1 MLSRLLNT
9 SLNKPF
15 LSVAAVLSLFLF
27 SFYTLKEV
35 PIDAVPD
42 ITNVQVIVT
51 TATGSLDPEQVEKVV
66 TFPLETELLGLPN
79 LIDVRSVSK
88 YGLSNISL
96 IFQENTDIY
105 QARSMV
111 LERISSA
118 KNRLPK
124 GISPKMTPNTTGL
137 GEIFFYS
144 VEAKP
149 GSALDQLP
157 EKQKLLHLR
166 TIQDY
171 VVRPQLKA
179 LVPGIVEVD
188 SNGGYEKEIHIDLN
202 PNQMKRWGISIDQL
216 VKELSTIGESFGG
229 GFIENDGKI
238 SIVRAYGLKKNLKE
252 LSSVPVRRTLTG
264 ASIRVDDIAQV
275 NEHGSLRLG
284 GASSEGKEIVLG
296 TALMLRGEN
305 SYRINED
312 LNKAI
317 PKLNLPE
324 DVTVKLLLERSF
336 LIESTIKT
344 VLKNLSE
351 GAVLVI
357 LTLFLILLNLRASLI
372 VALIIPGS
380 MLLAAICMRIF
391 GISANLMSL
400 GAIDFGLLVDA
411 AIVITEN
418 VLTKFETGT
427 YFTKEEKKKA
437 ILDSSLEVLKPV
449 SFGILVI
456 MLVYVP
462 ILTLDG
468 IPGRMFRPM
477 AETVL
482 LALGFSLFLAV
493 FLLPPLLYFFLSPQ
507 NVQTHKKK
515 KESKIVTLYAK
526 HLPALLEKPGKIVI
540 ASILFFAITIL
551 VYFRMGTV
559 FLPKL
564 IEGDLML
571 VIVREGN
578 TGIEE
583 SLREQKEVEKL
594 LMQLPEIQ
602 SVFSRIGTS
611 SVANDPMGPFNAD
624 TFIILKKDSLSDIL
638 QKGKWESFLDKIH
651 TLVREK
657 YPESELTLSQPLE
670 ARFNELLEGSRADI
684 SVRILGKDLNTLL
697 KLQESLKQ
705 TLGKIPGAA
714 EVELDPIMALRNS
727 NVIDIAPDPT
737 KLKYYNISL
746 PAFNS
751 VVESSMS
758 GFELGGYYEE
768 EVRFP
773 IKIWLSEEFRNKES
787 EIGDINV
794 GTDDGGMIPIRL
806 LASIQKKQKVMT
818 ISRNRSRRFV
828 AVSVNLRGRDLSGFY
843 EEAKEK
849 VSALE
854 IPPGYSIFW
863 GGQIENLTKA
873 KEKLS
878 VIVPATL
885 FMIFT
890 VLYLGLGSVRQALLV
905 FFCVPFALTGGIWF
919 LFLRGMDLSVSAFVG
934 CIALSGIA
942 VLNGLVKLYTID
954 RIRTEQ
960 KVSVRDAVLEGAISR
975 IRPVIMTALVASFG
989 FLPMAFGSG
998 LGSEVQKPLATV
1010 VIGGILS
1017 STILTLIL
1025 LPVFYYWLEKGGD
1038 SRRG

>member
-1 MLSRLLNT
+1 MLSRLLNI
-9 SLNKPF
+9 SLNNPY
-15 LSVAAVLSLFLF
+15 LSTTAVVFLFLF
-27 SFYTLKEV
+27 SFYTIKEV

-88 YGLSNISL
+88 FGLSNISL
-96 IFQENTDIY
+96 IFKEGTDIY
-105 QARSMV
+105 SARSMV

-118 KNRLPK
+118 KDKLPK
-124 GISPKMTPNTTGL
+124 GISPKITPNTTGL

-149 GSALDQLP
+149 GSALERLP
-157 EKQKLLHLR
+157 EKERLLYLR
-166 TIQDY
+166 TVQDY
-171 VVRPQLKA
+171 SVRPQLKA

-188 SNGGYEKEIHIDLN
+188 SNGGYEKEIHIDLD
-202 PNQMKRWGISIDQL
+202 PAKMRQRGIAIDQL
-216 VKELSTIGESFGG
+216 VQELSTIGESFGG
-229 GFIENDGKI
+229 GFIEQNGKI
-238 SIVRAYGLKKNLKE
+238 SIVRAYGIKKNLKE
-252 LSSVPVRRTLTG
+252 LSTVSVKRTLSG
-264 ASIRVDDIAQV
+264 ASIRVSDIAQV

-296 TALMLRGEN
+296 TALMLKGEN
-305 SYRINED
+305 SYKVNED
-312 LNKAI
+312 LNLAVG
-317 PKLNLPE
+317 KLSLPD
-324 DVTVKLLLERSF
+324 DVLVKVLLERSF
-336 LIESTIKT
+336 LIQSTVKT
-344 VLKNLSE
+344 VLTNLAE
-351 GAVLVI
+351 GAILVI
-357 LTLFLILLNLRASLI
+357 LTLFLVLLNLRASLI
-372 VALIIPGS
+372 VAVIIPGS
-380 MLLAAICMRIF
+380 MLLSAICMKYF

-418 VLTKFETGT
+418 VLSRFESSN
-427 YFTKEEKKKA
+427 YINKEEKKKI
-437 ILDSSLEVLKPV
+437 ILNSSLEVLKPV

-482 LALGFSLFLAV
+482 LALGFSMFLAV
-493 FLLPPLLYFFLSPQ
+493 FFLPPLLYFFLSPQ
-507 NVQTHKKK
+507 ALKSHKPNR
-515 KESKIVTLYAK
+515 ESKIVRFYAK
-526 HLPALLEKPGKIVI
+526 HLPTLLEKPGKII
-540 ASILFFAITIL
+540 LFSLLFFAVTL
-551 VYFRMGTV
+551 VVYFRMGTV

-564 IEGDLML
+564 VEGDLIL

-583 SLREQKEVEKL
+583 SLKEQKEVEKL
-594 LMQLPEIQ
+594 LLQMPEVQ

-624 TFIILKKDSLSDIL
+624 TFIILKKDSLSHLLSGNRWDP
-638 QKGKWESFLDKIH
+638 FLERIRN
-651 TLVREK
+651 TVSER
-657 YPESELTLSQPLE
+657 YPQSELTLSQPLE

-684 SVRILGKDLNTLL
+684 SIRILGKDLNTLL
-697 KLQESLKQ
+697 KLQESLKSELQ
-705 TLGKIPGAA
+705 QIPGAA

-727 NVIDIAPDPT
+727 NVIDIVPNPD

-751 VVESSMS
+751 AVESSMS

-773 IKIWLSEEFRNKES
+773 IKIWLSEEFRNREA
-787 EIGDINV
+787 EIGDITV
-794 GTDDGGMIPIRL
+794 GTEDGGMIPIKM
-806 LASIQKKQKVMT
+806 LASIRKEEKVMT

-828 AVSVNLRGRDLSGFY
+828 AVSVNLRGRDLEGFHT
-843 EEAKEK
+843 EAKEK
-849 VSALE
+849 ISKWK
-854 IPPGYSIFW
+854 IPDGYSIFW
-863 GGQIENLTKA
+863 GGQIENLSHA

-885 FMIFT
+885 FMIFAI
-890 VLYLGLGSVRQALLV
+890 LYIGLGSIRQALLV
-905 FFCVPFALTGGIWF
+905 FFCVPFALTGGIWL

-942 VLNGLVKLYTID
+942 ILNGLVKLYTID
-954 RIRTEQ
+954 RIRLER
-960 KVSVRDAVLEGAISR
+960 KVSVRDAVLEGATSR
-975 IRPVIMTALVASFG
+975 IRPVIMTALVASLG

-998 LGSEVQKPLATV
+998 IGAEVQKPLATV

-1017 STILTLIL
+1017 STILTLVL
-1025 LPVFYYWLEKGGD
+1025 LPVFYYWLEKE
-1038 SRRG
+1038 S

>member
-1 MLSRLLNT
+1 MLSRLLNI
-9 SLNKPF
+9 SLSNPY
-15 LSVAAVLSLFLF
+15 LSVGIVVFLFLF
-27 SFYTLKEV
+27 SFFTIREV

-96 IFQENTDIY
+96 IFKESTDIY

-118 KNRLPK
+118 KDKLPK
-124 GISPKMTPNTTGL
+124 GLSPKITPNTTGL

-149 GSALDQLP
+149 GSALDKLP
-157 EKQKLLHLR
+157 EKLKLLHLR

-171 VVRPQLKA
+171 TVRPQLKA

-202 PNQMKRWGISIDQL
+202 PSKMKRWGIPIDQL
-216 VKELSTIGESFGG
+216 VQDLSTIGESFGG
-229 GFIENDGKI
+229 GFIEQNDKI
-238 SIVRAYGLKKNLKE
+238 SIVRAYGIKKNLKE
-252 LSSVPVRRTLTG
+252 LSSVTVRRTLTG
-264 ASIRVDDIAQV
+264 ASIRVEDIAEV

-305 SYRINED
+305 SYKVNED
-312 LNKAI
+312 LNQAI
-317 PKLNLPE
+317 SKLKLPE
-324 DVTVKLLLERSF
+324 DVTVKILLERSF
-336 LIESTIKT
+336 LIQSTIQT
-344 VLKNLSE
+344 VLKNLAE
-351 GAVLVI
+351 GAILVI

-372 VALIIPGS
+372 VAIIIPGS
-380 MLLAAICMRIF
+380 MLLAAIFMRIF

-411 AIVITEN
+411 SIVITEN
-418 VLTKFETGT
+418 VLSKFEKGT
-427 YFTKEEKKKA
+427 YRDKEAKKKA
-437 ILDSSLEVLKPV
+437 ILESSLEVLKPV

-456 MLVYVP
+456 MLVYLP

-482 LALGFSLFLAV
+482 LALGFSMILAV
-493 FLLPPLLYFFLSPQ
+493 FLLPPLLYFFLSPE
-507 NVQTHKKK
+507 NVQSHKPK
-515 KESKIVTLYAK
+515 KESKIIQFYATR
-526 HLPALLEKPGKIVI
+526 LPSLLEKPGKIVI
-540 ASILFFAITIL
+540 WSALFFAATLFI
-551 VYFRMGTV
+551 YSRMGTV

-564 IEGDLML
+564 MEGDLML

-594 LMQLPEIQ
+594 LMQMPEVK

-624 TFIILKKDSLSDIL
+624 TFIILNKESLTDLLSS
-638 QKGKWESFLDKIH
+638 GKWDDFLTRVRKTVSDKF
-651 TLVREK
+651 
-657 YPESELTLSQPLE
+657 PESELTLSQPLE

-697 KLQESLKQ
+697 RLQESLKG
-705 TLGKIPGAA
+705 TLASIPGAA

-727 NVIDIAPDPT
+727 SVIDIVPDPT

-751 VVESSMS
+751 AVESSMS

-773 IKIWLSEEFRNKES
+773 IKIWISEEFRNREK
-787 EIGDINV
+787 EIGEIDV
-794 GTDDGGMIPIRL
+794 GTSDGGMIPIKL
-806 LASIQKKQKVMT
+806 LASIRKEDKVMT

-828 AVSVNLRGRDLSGFY
+828 AVSVNLRGRDLEGFY
-843 EEAKEK
+843 SEAKEK
-849 VSALE
+849 VSKLE
-854 IPPGYSIFW
+854 IPDGYSLFW
-863 GGQIENLTKA
+863 GGQIENLANA
-873 KEKLS
+873 KSKLGLIIPS
-878 VIVPATL
+878 TL

-890 VLYLGLGSVRQALLV
+890 VLYLGLKSVKQALLV

-942 VLNGLVKLYTID
+942 VLNGLVKLSTID
-954 RIRTEQ
+954 RIRIEE
-960 KVSVRDAVLEGAISR
+960 KLSVREAVLQGAVSR
-975 IRPVIMTALVASFG
+975 IRPVIMTALVASLG

-1010 VIGGILS
+1010 VIGGIVS

-1025 LPVFYYWLEKGGD
+1025 LPVFYYWLEKE
-1038 SRRG
+1038 SR

>member
-1 MLSRLLNT
+1 MLARLLNT
-9 SLNKPF
+9 SLNNPY
-15 LSVAAVLSLFLF
+15 LSVGVISFLFLF
-27 SFYTLKEV
+27 SFYTMKEV

-51 TATGSLDPEQVEKVV
+51 TDTGSLDPEQVEKVV
-66 TFPLETELLGLPN
+66 TFPLETELMGLPN

-88 YGLSNISL
+88 FGLSNISL
-96 IFQENTDIY
+96 IFKEGTDIY
-105 QARSMV
+105 QARAMV

-118 KNRLPK
+118 KDKLPK
-124 GISPKMTPNTTGL
+124 GLSPSIVPNTTGL

-149 GSALDQLP
+149 DSKLAKLP
-157 EKQKLLHLR
+157 EAERLLYLR
-166 TIQDY
+166 TVQDY
-171 VVRPQLKA
+171 TIRPQLKA

-202 PNQMKRWGISIDQL
+202 PNKMKQWGISIDQL

-229 GFIENDGKI
+229 GFIENNGKI
-238 SIVRAYGLKKNLKE
+238 SIVRAYGLKKNLNE
-252 LSSVPVRRTLTG
+252 LSGTAVRRSLAG
-264 ASIRVDDIAQV
+264 VPIRVSDIAQV

-284 GASSEGKEIVLG
+284 GASSNGKEIVLG

-305 SYRINED
+305 SFQVNED
-312 LNKAI
+312 LHQAVK
-317 PKLNLPE
+317 KLSLPE
-324 DVTVKLLLERSF
+324 DVTVRVLLERSF
-336 LIESTIKT
+336 LIESTIQT
-344 VLKNLSE
+344 VVKNLAE
-351 GAVLVI
+351 GAILVI

-380 MLLAAICMRIF
+380 MLLASICMRFF

-411 AIVITEN
+411 SIVITEN
-418 VLTKFETGT
+418 VLTKFESGR
-427 YFTKEEKKKA
+427 FTNKAEKRQA

-449 SFGILVI
+449 SFGILII

-482 LALGFSLFLAV
+482 LALGFSLLLAV
-493 FLLPPLLYFFLSPQ
+493 FLLPPLLYFFLSPES
-507 NVQTHKKK
+507 VASHKKNK
-515 KESKIVTLYAK
+515 DNKIVIWYSK
-526 HLPALLEKPGKIVI
+526 HLPKLLEQPGKIVLY
-540 ASILFFAITIL
+540 SLLFFAVTLLI
-551 VYFRMGTV
+551 YFRMGTV

-564 IEGDLML
+564 MEGDLML
-571 VIVREGN
+571 VVVREGN

-583 SLREQKEVEKL
+583 SLKEQKDLELLLRQMPEVD
-594 LMQLPEIQ
+594 

-624 TFIILKKDSLSDIL
+624 TFIILKKDILSDLMKNKETWDNFLNKIL
-638 QKGKWESFLDKIH
+638 KQVH
-651 TLVREK
+651 EK

-684 SVRILGKDLNTLL
+684 SVRILGKDLNVLL
-697 KLQESLKQ
+697 ELQEKLKE
-705 TLGKIPGAA
+705 TLGKIHGAA
-714 EVELDPIMALRNS
+714 EVELDPIMALRKS
-727 NVIDIAPDPT
+727 NVIDITPEST
-737 KLKYYNISL
+737 RLKYYNISF
-746 PAFNS
+746 PSFNS

-758 GFELGGYYEE
+758 GFELGGFYEE

-773 IKIWLSEEFRNKES
+773 IIIRLAEEFRNRES
-787 EIGDINV
+787 ELGDINV
-794 GTDDGGMIPIRL
+794 GTEDGGTIPIKL
-806 LASIQKKQKVMT
+806 LGTIQKKEKVMT

-828 AVSVNLRGRDLSGFY
+828 AVSVNLRGRDLEGFY
-843 EEAKEK
+843 KEAQEK
-849 VSALE
+849 VANIE
-854 IPPGYSIFW
+854 IPSGYSIFW
-863 GGQIENLTKA
+863 GGQIENLSKA
-873 KEKLS
+873 KQKLS

-885 FMIFT
+885 VMIFT
-890 VLYLGLGSVRQALLV
+890 ILYLGLRSVKQALLV

-942 VLNGLVKLYTID
+942 VLNGLVKLSTID
-954 RIRTEQ
+954 RIREDR
-960 KVSVRDAVLEGAISR
+960 KLSVRDAVLEGAISR
-975 IRPVIMTALVASFG
+975 IRPVIMTALVASLG

-1010 VIGGILS
+1010 VIGGIFS
-1017 STILTLIL
+1017 STILTLVL
-1025 LPVFYYWLEKGGD
+1025 LPVFYYWLEKE
-1038 SRRG
+1038 